1 MCNAPKLPAA
11 VLSRDY
17 TVPTME
23 QGAYIVSAFY
33 MAIVSMDTS
42 DEVLCNHCDTWI
54 CKKTYLVHLRLYY
67 DGESGKWTKTRKT
80 AGDHDGKHNRY
91 SSSQYNSY

>member
-1 MCNAPKLPAA
+1 
-11 VLSRDY
+11 
-17 TVPTME
+17 ME

-42 DEVLCNHCDTWI
+42 NVVLYNHCTCDTWI

-67 DGESGKWTKTRKT
+67 EESGKWTKTRKT
-80 AGDHDGKHNRY
+80 VGDHDDKHNRY
-91 SSSQYNSY
+91 PTPQYNTSMVLMH